1 MTELTKKIFKGLR
14 QVNLSTYK
22 KCTDKE
28 GFLWLI
34 RDGEDRSIFF
44 GNQKYASL
52 SQTSSGGDPTEAIT
66 AAIENLIRQDL
77 LHSFDSEGQLKNEI
91 NLSLKTEEGKQI
103 LHLTGKDG
111 EEVANVDMSRFAIDG
126 MVDNVT
132 YDANSHSLNITWNT
146 AAGKEATTVDLTDLI
161 DVYIPGNGIDITN
174 EGVISIRL
182 SNDSQDFLTLDNNG
196 LKLTN
201 IDGKHIELGDKITVD
216 DSNELPQTSKVTDVL
231 QTLFDTLK
239 TVKDNSFDY
248 SGDDKSIV
256 VTNDTGQNLKK
267 IISLNTEV
275 SSDETINQGHI
286 EVKSDE
292 NGVFAQMYYMSDIE
306 SVTGVIAN
314 PLITGENISLYQAS
328 VEDNKRLDLQAT
340 NEVELEDVTFKGDFP
355 KATANTIVKINGGK
369 TVTLNGVKFD
379 DTVKGYNGIEIGL
392 SSNNLPKTVNIKNC
406 DFKGKIDN
414 NAISIFG
421 TENDAVI
428 NIENCHFASVS
439 NVLRLSNKTNTT
451 NVTVNVKDCIVDQ
464 WDPREEFEGF
474 LICQDYTSPSLTEA
488 NKNNLFSPNKIT
500 VKFNNLIYKGEKVT
514 ADTSRRLVYVSY
526 NNGGYQ
532 TDETKIPRVIIV

>member
-1 MTELTKKIFKGLR
+1 MPL
-14 QVNLSTYK
+14 N
-22 KCTDKE
+22 
-28 GFLWLI
+28 
-34 RDGEDRSIFF
+34 
-44 GNQKYASL
+44 
-52 SQTSSGGDPTEAIT
+52 
-66 AAIENLIRQDL
+66 
-77 LHSFDSEGQLKNEI
+77 LKNVFYI
-91 NLSLKTEEGKQI
+91 YSQKTPQE
-103 LHLTGKDG
+103 
-111 EEVANVDMSRFAIDG
+111 
-126 MVDNVT
+126 
-132 YDANSHSLNITWNT
+132 
-146 AAGKEATTVDLTDLI
+146 KEALD
-161 DVYIPGNGIDITN
+161 DIT
-174 EGVISIRL
+174 L
-182 SNDSQDFLTLDNNG
+182 SFEDHCFTALIGKTGSGKSTLIQHLNALLLPTSG
-196 LKLTN
+196 
-201 IDGKHIELGDKITVD
+201 IVELGDKITVD
-216 DSNELPQTSKVTDVL
+216 ESNELPQTSKVTDVL
-231 QTLFDTLK
+231 QTLLDTLK

-355 KATANTIVKINGGK
+355 KATANAIVKINGGK
-369 TVTLNGVKFD
+369 TVTLNGVNFD
-379 DTVKGYNGIEIGL
+379 DTVKGYNGFEIGL
-392 SSNNLPKTVNIKNC
+392 SNNNLPKTVNIKNC

-451 NVTVNVKDCIVDQ
+451 NVTVNVKDCVVDQ

-532 TDETKIPRVIIV
+532 TDETKIPKVIIV